1 MNVKIS
7 QFTRKDIN
15 EENLKQINYLLSIL
29 SQNIN
34 PLNAGQLKETIAQK
48 NFYLFTAR
56 DQEKIVGLAS
66 IYFQKLLS
74 KKTSWVEDVVV
85 DKNYQGQGL
94 GKKLT
99 EVLIAKAKELGVDN
113 IDLTSKPHR
122 LAANNLYQKLGWQK
136 RETNVYRL
144 RLE

>member
-1 MNVKIS
+1 MNVEIS
-7 QFTRKDIN
+7 QFTQKDIN
-15 EENLKQINYLLSIL
+15 EENLKQINCLLNVL
-29 SQNIN
+29 SQNIS
-34 PLNAGQLKETIAQK
+34 PLTIDQLREIIIQD

-56 DQEKIVGLAS
+56 DQEKIIGLAS

-85 DKNYQGQGL
+85 DENYQGQGL

-99 EVLIAKAKELGVDN
+99 QKLIAKAKELSNDN
-113 IDLTSKPHR
+113 VDLTSSPYR
-122 LAANNLYQKLGWQK
+122 LAANSLYQKLGWQK

-144 RLE
+144 KLE